1 MAAPFDDNNLLYF
14 PGVTPADV
22 EAGIAGR
29 SAGLGMGR
37 LDRMDHPGRG
47 AGGATPVLS
56 ASWHRGVLVGLS
68 SEERERAINEHFDA
82 MGAFAGHTRSDDAR
96 QNLLA
101 HLDGEA
107 LGHAPTSG
115 LAETFALFPKAKLE
129 QLARGM
135 GLTGISKL
143 NKGDLA
149 QRIADEIAGAADE
162 TSYDLLNLSDPEFEL
177 LVGLVDKGPLSFGPG
192 DLADGEVFS
201 SANLVPLPPYIFLF
215 KQGDTFTAAV
225 PDELAAAIRAV
236 DLDAVRSQRAKIA
249 GAIAYAETATTYYG
263 IVDLDAAYR
272 QYCSLADDPL
282 QPGDFAEAVYRSGL
296 SGDYGFDLTERDDD
310 KGIYLVDFMLSDAFA
325 GPDAL
330 DDLDV
335 YRDYLLAEQAKR
347 ELRPLDGLVCDDAFD
362 RFYDM
367 PAAVALRDY
376 LDEHVPDDDDDYA
389 YADRTMEDILELFY
403 TGARASELPGDLEDM
418 GLMDATDDPKSL
430 VQLATNLYN
439 ALPAWQ
445 LCGWSEQ
452 ELRERETGQKTFY
465 NPDGTVRKV
474 GRNEPCPCGSGKK
487 YKNCCGRGARA

>member
-56 ASWHRGVLVGLS
+56 TGWHRGVLADLS
-68 SEERERAINEHFDA
+68 SEERERAIDEHFDA
-82 MGAFAGHTRSDDAR
+82 VVGLAGRAHSDDAR
-96 QNLLA
+96 QTLLA
-101 HLDGEA
+101 HLDEEA
-107 LGHAPTSG
+107 LNHAPVSG
-115 LAETFALFPKAKLE
+115 LAETFALFPKVKLE

-149 QRIADEIAGAADE
+149 RRIADKIAGAADE
-162 TSYDLLNLSDPEFEL
+162 ASYDLLDLGDLEFEL
-177 LVGLVDKGPLSFGPG
+177 LVGLVDGGPLSFGPG
-192 DLADGEVFS
+192 DLADSKVFS
-201 SANLVPLPPYIFLF
+201 SANFIPLPPYIFLF

-236 DLDAVRSQRAKIA
+236 DLDAVRAKRAKIA
-249 GAIAYAETATTYYG
+249 EAIAYAETATTYYG

-272 QYCSLADDPL
+272 QYCSLIDDPL

-310 KGIYLVDFMLSDAFA
+310 KGVYLVDFMLSDAFA

-330 DDLDV
+330 EDLDV
-335 YRDYLLAEQAKR
+335 YRDYLLAQQAKR
-347 ELRPLDGLVCDDAFD
+347 ELRPLDGLVCNDAFD

-367 PAAVALRDY
+367 PEGIALRDY
-376 LDEHVPDDDDDYA
+376 LDGHVPDDDDDYA

-403 TGARASELPGDLEDM
+403 TGARASELPDDLEDM
-418 GLMDATDDPKSL
+418 GLTDATDDPKAL
-430 VQLATNLYN
+430 VQLTTNLYN

-452 ELRERETGQKTFY
+452 ELREQETGQKVFY